1 MRRALKGKSP
11 NLDIER
17 SYWNDGYETVAGLD
31 EVGKGA
37 WAGPLTIVALVPNRN
52 RRINGVRDS
61 KMLKEEEREKIFDR
75 IDQWSEDWSFGHAS
89 NEECDELGMSMAQ
102 RIAARRAIDGLVKRP
117 DRLLLDG
124 SWDFV
129 DDGSSETIIRGD
141 QISLSIAAASV
152 MAKVTRDR
160 IMKEADKLYPDY
172 EFPQNKGYPS
182 PNHRLAL
189 ENKGAT
195 LFHRR
200 TWAFM
205 KNVPPIGAPY
215 IKKIEAQRNI
225 FEL

>member
-61 KMLKEEEREKIFDR
+61 KMLKEEEREKLFDR
-75 IDQWSEDWSFGHAS
+75 IDRWSEDWSFGHAS

-141 QISLSIAAASV
+141 QLSLSIAAASI

>member
-1 MRRALKGKSP
+1 MRKALKGKSP

-17 SYWNDGYETVAGLD
+17 SYWNAGYETVAGLD

-75 IDQWSEDWSFGHAS
+75 IDQWSEDWSLGHAS

-160 IMKEADKLYPDY
+160 IMKEADNLYPDY
-172 EFPQNKGYPS
+172 EFPKNKGYPS

-195 LFHRR
+195 FFHRR

-205 KNVPPIGAPY
+205 RNVPPIGAPY

>member
-61 KMLKEEEREKIFDR
+61 KMLKEEEREKLFDR
-75 IDQWSEDWSFGHAS
+75 IDRWSEDWSFGHAS

>member
-61 KMLKEEEREKIFDR
+61 KMLKEEEREKLFDR
-75 IDQWSEDWSFGHAS
+75 IDRWSEDWSFGHAS

-182 PNHRLAL
+182 PTHRSAL

-195 LFHRR
+195 FFHRR

-205 KNVPPIGAPY
+205 RNVPPIGAPY